1 MDKSVIIKDLRY
13 LNQSYGERAN
23 KAFDR
28 GDYDKRVALG
38 QRAEVYGAAAR
49 ELENGASTE
58 EVNEKWNGIL
68 DF

>member
-1 MDKSVIIKDLRY
+1 MDKTVIIKDLRS
-13 LNQSYGERAN
+13 LNQSFGERAN

-28 GDYDKRVALG
+28 GDYDKGVSLG
-38 QRAEVYGAAAR
+38 QRAEAYGAAAK